1 MITIEDSNNEKFHIN
16 PNQVIYVKERSNG
29 GEKLWKILLS
39 NGESI
44 ITKNKHG
51 AESIIRSI
59 KMRAR
64 D

>member
-16 PNQVIYVKERSNG
+16 PNQVIYVKERVNG
-29 GEKLWKILLS
+29 KEKLWKILLS

-44 ITKNKHG
+44 ITKNQSG

-59 KMRAR
+59 KIRIR